1 VRRGVL
7 SLRATAPLSNGLC
20 YWFRR
25 LSFSLRSV
33 TGSGLSFVF
42 LSSRGLVFC
51 LSCFYFLDLV
61 CSVAFLFPS
70 RFLFYQCYCSGYVT
84 VPSGCGLDLLLFRR
98 RLCHYSVGFPVYVIV
113 SVSLL
118 SVVF

>member
-1 VRRGVL
+1 VFCPSAPPRHCPMGSVIGSAVCRFLFVL
-7 SLRATAPLSNGLC
+7 SLAQAC
-20 YWFRR
+20 
-25 LSFSLRSV
+25 LSF
-33 TGSGLSFVF
+33 
-42 LSSRGLVFC
+42 FC
-51 LSCFYFLDLV
+51 LPVVLFFVCRVSISVLDLV